1 METRARER
9 CPFFRYALFGFAVI
23 LFPFFC
29 MAGPGAYEYSQ
40 KITALHVSRVT
51 EEDLR
56 WELTADEAL
65 VRENGER
72 AVLRRVALRYYLV
85 PGQDIV
91 SSGDQ
96 AVADFSTNT
105 ITVQGE
111 VRVKSYLGISLDT
124 ESLVWNG
131 NERAITTQ
139 ERITIRRPNMEM
151 SGCGLEADL
160 DLERIRIRA
169 DAKTVIY

>member
-1 METRARER
+1 M
-9 CPFFRYALFGFAVI
+9 LI

-29 MAGPGAYEYSQ
+29 MAGSGTSEYSQ
-40 KITALHVSRVT
+40 KITALQVSRVT

-56 WELTADEAL
+56 WELKADEAL
-65 VRENGER
+65 VRENGEG
-72 AVLRRVALRYYLV
+72 AVLRRIALRYYLV

-91 SSGDQ
+91 LSGDR

-105 ITVQGE
+105 ITVQGA
-111 VRVKSYLGISLDT
+111 VRAESYLGVSLET

-139 ERITIRRPNMEM
+139 DRITIRRPNMEM

-160 DLERIRIRA
+160 DLERIQIRA

>member
-1 METRARER
+1 M
-9 CPFFRYALFGFAVI
+9 LI

-29 MAGPGAYEYSQ
+29 VAGNGTYEYSQ
-40 KITALHVSRVT
+40 KITALQVSRVT

-56 WELTADEAL
+56 WELKADEAM
-65 VRENGER
+65 VRENGES
-72 AVLRRVALRYYLV
+72 AVLRRIALRYFLV

-91 SSGDQ
+91 LSGDRG
-96 AVADFSTNT
+96 VADFSTNT

-111 VRVKSYLGISLDT
+111 VRAESYLGISLET

-139 ERITIRRPNMEM
+139 DRITIRRPNMEM
-151 SGCGLEADL
+151 SGRGMEADL
-160 DLERIRIRA
+160 DLESIRIKK